1 MLSFNPLV
9 LKMRNLQLS
18 MPRGGNKWML
28 YLLFWELK
36 GYDGLATWYNEE
48 NWDLDDKKWTLFCKM
63 NTPQVITKWA
73 VKDKDLVCLFWSWY
87 IYHWIKPSGRKTKQ
101 KRTPLTFLFL
111 YILMSSNSNISH
123 WKGTCM
129 QTSSFS
135 FINDDLQIKPFGAR
149 SWHFPKQPMKS
160 RGQGALVMA
169 SWRPPDSM
177 EPSWRCILVKLS
189 NSSQMEDYSVP

>member
-1 MLSFNPLV
+1 
-9 LKMRNLQLS
+9 
-18 MPRGGNKWML
+18 
-28 YLLFWELK
+28 
-36 GYDGLATWYNEE
+36 
-48 NWDLDDKKWTLFCKM
+48 M
-63 NTPQVITKWA
+63 NTSQVFTKWA

-160 RGQGALVMA
+160 RGQGALVVA

-189 NSSQMEDYSVP
+189 DSSQMEETTREEQGLERIRGRKIHVSRTEGKSAVVRTAPRGQGLCMPGVSSWAEVRTRVPGCLMETP